1 MGVGAHV
8 SCTTCIPNG
17 GMTLLT
23 MLIPT
28 AGNGWLGVLVAPIR
42 NFITS
47 CGYPVLA
54 PRRTER
60 EGEEKK
66 KERKEKKKGL
76 LYREM
81 WILYYQPRFRAEDE

>member
-1 MGVGAHV
+1 MYNVHTKRWHDFVDDANSHGWERV
-8 SCTTCIPNG
+8 
-17 GMTLLT
+17 
-23 MLIPT
+23 
-28 AGNGWLGVLVAPIR
+28 AGSFLVAPIR

-54 PRRTER
+54 PRRTEG

-66 KERKEKKKGL
+66 KKKRKKGL

-81 WILYYQPRFRAEDE
+81 WILYYQPRFATKPGRAEDE